1 MTMSGATCPRAWDA
15 RRSCPLAV
23 AALLAGMAL
32 ASGPDPTEPLSPA
45 LTSQPLSRALAAY
58 ARHTGIQVIYVS
70 AVVRG
75 QRSAALPAG
84 LVPAEA
90 LMRLLEHSG
99 LRFEFVNPRTVRIFA
114 APHDTGPPPTPP
126 NGTDARGIPS
136 ADLRGG
142 AAQHANPAMSAADA
156 WRPSAAS
163 VLLAVPE
170 SAAWHSMAKGPE
182 MSSGLLERLFSEYRG
197 RPRPGASCCRRS
209 ISRSWR
215 GASVTLWCQHAFQGR
230 VA

>member
-1 MTMSGATCPRAWDA
+1 MNADG
-15 RRSCPLAV
+15 
-23 AALLAGMAL
+23 ALLAGMAL

-45 LTSQPLSRALAAY
+45 LASQPLSRALAAY

-75 QRSAALPAG
+75 QQSAALPAG

-90 LMRLLEHSG
+90 LLRLLEHSG

-114 APHDTGPPPTPP
+114 APHDAEPRPT
-126 NGTDARGIPS
+126 GTDARGIPS
-136 ADLRGG
+136 ADVPG
-142 AAQHANPAMSAADA
+142 ADAQHATPGMSAAAA

-170 SAAWHSMAKGPE
+170 SAAWDSIFPG
-182 MSSGLLERLFSEYRG
+182 SSLLPIE
-197 RPRPGASCCRRS
+197 PRRHHVNIQS
-209 ISRSWR
+209 
-215 GASVTLWCQHAFQGR
+215 
-230 VA
+230 